1 MGRIPKK
8 AVQEWRK
15 CGILELICEEPV
27 PERGETAVRPGGRQD
42 SPAVREEKES
52 VAWQER

>member
-27 PERGETAVRPGGRQD
+27 PERGKTAVRPGERQD